1 MRRRRAR
8 SDRTLS
14 KVSSSGREREG
25 EGVSSTSGKERLPR
39 GKHVKD
45 ASSKGSLVS
54 VRKHLVSAVRMPKY
68 VSVHFARAGVGRA
81 TQQEVG
87 QIVDAASIAHLA
99 GAAGSGEAGE
109 TARVDTQI

>member
-1 MRRRRAR
+1 M
-8 SDRTLS
+8 
-14 KVSSSGREREG
+14 
-25 EGVSSTSGKERLPR
+25 SSTSGEERLSR
-39 GKHVKD
+39 GKHFKD

-68 VSVHFARAGVGRA
+68 VGVRFASAGVDWA

-87 QIVDAASIAHLA
+87 QIVDLANVAHLA

-109 TARVDTQI
+109 TVRVNTQI